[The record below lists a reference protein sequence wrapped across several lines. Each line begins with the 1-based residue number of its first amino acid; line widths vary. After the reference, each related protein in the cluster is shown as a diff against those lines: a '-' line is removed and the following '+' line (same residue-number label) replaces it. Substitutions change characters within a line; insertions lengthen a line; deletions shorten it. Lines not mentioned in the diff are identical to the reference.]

1 MPFEKFCG
9 TCIMLRPRLIPCL
22 LLRNGGLVKTRQFAD
37 DKYIGDP
44 INAVKIFNEKSV
56 DEIIIIDIDASVC
69 GKEPN
74 YYLIEKLANESRMP
88 LCYGGGIKN
97 VSQAE
102 KIIQLGVE
110 KISLS
115 SAIIQKPELISEIGD
130 AIGAQSVVGVLDTKK
145 SLFKGYEIFIEN
157 GKKKIRGNLV
167 NWIKKYQEFGVGE
180 ILLNSIDCDG
190 MQHGYDLRLA
200 SLAYSHIK
208 VPVTFLGGAGSLEDV
223 GNLVENFGVVGCAAG
238 SLFVFKGKY
247 RAVLI
252 NYPTFEEKYSI
263 LTDAL

>member
-1 MPFEKFCG
+1 MFVTSQRWF
-9 TCIMLRPRLIPCL
+9 
-22 LLRNGGLVKTRQFAD
+22 LVKTRQFAD

-56 DEIIIIDIDASVC
+56 DEIIIIDIDASAH
-69 GKEPN
+69 GNEPN

-110 KISLS
+110 KVSLS
-115 SAIIQKPELISEIGD
+115 SAIIQRPELISEIGD

-157 GKKKIRGNLV
+157 GKK
-167 NWIKKYQEFGVGE
+167 
-180 ILLNSIDCDG
+180 
-190 MQHGYDLRLA
+190 RLEA
-200 SLAYSHIK
+200 I
-208 VPVTFLGGAGSLEDV
+208 
-223 GNLVENFGVVGCAAG
+223 
-238 SLFVFKGKY
+238 
-247 RAVLI
+247 
-252 NYPTFEEKYSI
+252 
-263 LTDAL
+263 